1 MRASDKRKSQ
11 NLKLKKSFREVIKK
25 MQELVKAEKIEEAKK
40 LLPSIQKALDKAA
53 KVNVIAKN
61 TAARKKSRLA
71 KMLNKVSK

>member
-1 MRASDKRKSQ
+1 MRASDKRKTQ

-25 MQELVKAEKIEEAKK
+25 MQELVKAENIEEAKK

-53 KVNVIAKN
+53 KVNVITKN

-71 KMLNKVSK
+71 KMLNKTSK